1 MKEDSNNQSF
11 SSSDDTAGSDDFV
24 KQMMGDHHKKNNNIQ
39 SSFGIKDLCTNLN
52 EINLREDSSDIGG
65 SSSGEDGLLRKGF
78 VLCKVSGSQNNDEE
92 DTMEI
97 PMFRNN
103 SF

>member
-1 MKEDSNNQSF
+1 MKEDSNNESF
-11 SSSDDTAGSDDFV
+11 SSSEDTAGSDDFI
-24 KQMMGDHHKKNNNIQ
+24 KQLMGDNKKTDNLQ

-52 EINLREDSSDIGG
+52 EINLRDSSDIDS

-78 VLCKVSGSQNNDEE
+78 VLCKVSGSQNNDE